1 MLFDSLS
8 LTDKK
13 ESVMNKITILSVAS
27 LLLSQSVSA
36 QNSEWSATSVETQK
50 GITSQVI
57 NKNSIS
63 KSSIATSMSK
73 SANTGQTKSQALH
86 SQGAIQL
93 QQRPTLT
100 NLDNE
105 FWIYD
110 AWVTLRN
117 DIDYDGY
124 AYRFSLEFDADTIYE
139 QADVY
144 ARLYLTRGEVFK
156 EYHTTSIFSIY
167 GENTDDSLIV
177 DSELLNGF
185 PTGDYEILIEL
196 YDTYTDELVAILDG
210 YSDPDLYLI
219 TLESKDYEYV
229 KPVVIV
235 EEHGGSMGWLSL
247 LLLPILMWRKKW
259 FH

>member
-1 MLFDSLS
+1 MNKVAILS
-8 LTDKK
+8 LAC
-13 ESVMNKITILSVAS
+13 VFFNPF
-27 LLLSQSVSA
+27 VSA
-36 QNSEWSATSVETQK
+36 QSISSKNSEWSASSVETQN
-50 GITSQVI
+50 GISSQSI
-57 NKNSIS
+57 TKNSVN
-63 KSSIATSMSK
+63 KSVLATSMST
-73 SANTGQTKSQALH
+73 SASSGQSKSQTLH
-86 SQGAIQL
+86 SQSAIHL
-93 QQRPTLT
+93 QQRPMLT

-124 AYRFSLEFDADTIYE
+124 AYRFSLEFDADTVYE
-139 QADVY
+139 HAEVY

-156 EYHTTSIFSIY
+156 EYHTTSVFSIF

-196 YDTYTDELVAILDG
+196 YDTYTDEVVAILDG

-219 TLESKDYEYV
+219 TLESKDYEYT
-229 KPVVIV
+229 KPVVV
-235 EEHGGSMGWLSL
+235 VHEGGSISYLSL
-247 LLLPILMWRKKW
+247 LLLPILAWRKKW
-259 FH
+259 FS